1 MIVFIPPFTSPRSI
15 SSCPTFYPRPTSIYY
30 FISTPSP
37 LWADPEMDVLPL
49 SNYQCTHARAGC
61 TSDPTTVAVRR
72 RPWRVITLVP
82 ERFSSKKATSIYH
95 FTLGP
100 CKGCSLFMI
109 YTEVN
114 CMYNQS
120 RSLLSSIPIKPISP
134 IGCILL
140 KTSFSSSHLENLK
153 LPPNLV

>member
-15 SSCPTFYPRPTSIYY
+15 SSCPTFYPCPTSIYY
-30 FISTPSP
+30 FISTPFP

-61 TSDPTTVAVRR
+61 TSNPTTVAVRR

-100 CKGCSLFMI
+100 CKGCSLFMSLW
-109 YTEVN
+109 YTVPFRPIVHTLW
-114 CMYNQS
+114 CMMHIVHWHWCSRPVVMRDWTNFLTKLFINLAQS
-120 RSLLSSIPIKPISP
+120 A
-134 IGCILL
+134 
-140 KTSFSSSHLENLK
+140 
-153 LPPNLV
+153 